1 MHGFDISSNVLI
13 FFDNA
18 QSRILLW
25 HFVISQSPYERR
37 TVDIFIELN
46 SDFAVQLDTKYE
58 YGIPDLDLERERLKL
73 CLFI

>member
-1 MHGFDISSNVLI
+1 M
-13 FFDNA
+13 
-18 QSRILLW
+18 
-25 HFVISQSPYERR
+25 ISQSPYERR

-58 YGIPDLDLERERLKL
+58 SVIPDLVTFADLERERLKL